1 MHPKQMEPG
10 EDEGKED
17 PMMSDGDMDSTEQ
30 FGEDGAME
38 GDDGAMESDGTTE
51 VAMDGGDDMQ
61 TTTEGGDL
69 GALVPSGDED
79 GSGDGDGF
87 VDVGE
92 EGGDGSIG
100 TIVEGSIIEGTTF
113 GGDSDGNPGTA
124 GKQTKLQA
132 GFPLVFPRFRFR
144 FHFRASVRFG

>member
-1 MHPKQMEPG
+1 MEPG
-10 EDEGKED
+10 EDEGKEE
-17 PMMSDGDMDSTEQ
+17 PIMSDGDMDSTEQ

-38 GDDGAMESDGTTE
+38 GDGDGDG
-51 VAMDGGDDMQ
+51 DG
-61 TTTEGGDL
+61 L
-69 GALVPSGDED
+69 GALVPFGDGDGED
-79 GSGDGDGF
+79 GSGDGF

-124 GKQTKLQA
+124 AAGKQTKLQA
-132 GFPLVFPRFRFR
+132 GFQRFPL
-144 FHFRASVRFG
+144 